1 MRAEGQVTYIQA
13 HEEKLID
20 EGKKIKPKA
29 YVRHRQRHVF
39 NITSLEQKVLE

>member
-20 EGKKIKPKA
+20 EGEKNQAKSMCKTQTKTCIQ
-29 YVRHRQRHVF
+29 H
-39 NITSLEQKVLE
+39 NLT